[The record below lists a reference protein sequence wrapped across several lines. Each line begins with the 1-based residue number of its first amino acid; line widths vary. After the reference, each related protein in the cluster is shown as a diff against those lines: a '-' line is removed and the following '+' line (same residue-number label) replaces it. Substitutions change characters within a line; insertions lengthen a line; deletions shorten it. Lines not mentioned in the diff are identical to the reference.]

1 MSTKSKRLYTTV
13 SDELGSAFEA
23 LAKARMIS
31 EPELLRQIV
40 SEYVT
45 EQKRLAKSNDQK
57 KMMIGLREAA

>member
-45 EQKRLAKSNDQK
+45 QQKPLGEDRDQK